1 MDARRFALLH
11 AVPVDLN
18 RKDDHVWDAR
28 LFERASTINVDFLC
42 IDALY
47 FQDSGVWQPTVYQL
61 IFSRP
66 RRSYRNVCIVNQRKM
81 RLAE

>member
-1 MDARRFALLH
+1 MFGM
-11 AVPVDLN
+11 
-18 RKDDHVWDAR
+18 
-28 LFERASTINVDFLC
+28 RAYLSAHPLFLC

-61 IFSRP
+61 IFCRA